1 MSLLPISRLISP
13 VPCVLWEMA
22 QLCND
27 FLQTVYPS
35 NSEAWR
41 KNKRFL
47 LWEVSHVKESW
58 RGSASIQTAGR
69 GICLDAPMFTR
80 NVGLKQLRPYFTK
93 KKHNTIFLLFSRRQG
108 YWKLVSS
115 KASILMTNLSCS
127 IYIWP
132 QLIFSKCNNKWQK
145 HFKKSN
151 WLLKSTCFY
160 STLAPWFGFRAKHVD
175 W

>member
-1 MSLLPISRLISP
+1 MQWLPPNCLPFELWSLEKEQALPALGSVSCEGKLKRLSFYSNCRQRNLFGCTHVYTECWIKT
-13 VPCVLWEMA
+13 A
-22 QLCND
+22 QTI
-27 FLQTVYPS
+27 FY
-35 NSEAWR
+35 
-41 KNKRFL
+41 KK
-47 LWEVSHVKESW
+47 K
-58 RGSASIQTAGR
+58 
-69 GICLDAPMFTR
+69 
-80 NVGLKQLRPYFTK
+80 TK
-93 KKHNTIFLLFSRRQG
+93 KQNTIFLLFSRRQG